1 MDIVQEVLR
10 KEQEALAKFK
20 PITVEK
26 HLAVEND
33 LGLMLCIDNNDL
45 DQTQLK

>member
-1 MDIVQEVLR
+1 MDIVQEVLKR
-10 KEQEALAKFK
+10 EQEALAKFK

-33 LGLMLCIDNNDL
+33 LGLLLCVDPNDV
-45 DQTQLK
+45 DENQIK